1 MKSLQTLLQQQN
13 IRTEHY
19 LHYAPYFLQRWEHT
33 FLPLSDD
40 EKARIFLH
48 SDRYSCGYLW
58 HVFSYERRTHV
69 KEAAANDAFF
79 KQQKGRCY
87 IFSQHIND
95 VVIVHN
101 GAALLPS

>member
-1 MKSLQTLLQQQN
+1 MESLQMLLQQQN

-33 FLPLSDD
+33 FVPLSDD

-69 KEAAANDAFF
+69 KGAAANDAFSSN
-79 KQQKGRCY
+79 KR
-87 IFSQHIND
+87 D
-95 VVIVHN
+95 
-101 GAALLPS
+101 AAIYFHST